1 MSNKNYPSNN
11 YQLPDDSFL
20 YNLDVNDWSM
30 LAHPGETDQPDGNQ
44 AKDQEV
50 TDGPKPERSNQEQR
64 SEAEPVQETTATAR
78 QTKERVVAGVALAG
92 QSAGEKGSVGSSQTG
107 QDEPGVEAAKSQDTD
122 PKESPAERL
131 ASDPAWRK
139 QGHQAIGKVREKIL
153 ELQGFNK
160 YGECLQSGSISKQAL
175 DRKLTR
181 AIKYA
186 NSASIM
192 VDQLYSNP
200 GWSPDEL
207 LAREL
212 LQLDVDESL
221 NKARLVYALDDV
233 HDLFN
238 TTHDDFADRSINW
251 DVGQIAYDGLD
262 DNNNDVVYSDLV
274 KYMSRGDEYCDS
286 GCAGAIALYHLG
298 KGRKVLW
305 GDEPIKKILRIA
317 DSSSAAEAREILNDT
332 DKSDDVA
339 NYEQKLGLIN
349 WMIEQID
356 RYFNEAGVEKGWG
369 RFIASKLG
377 LKSDEG
383 NMLYRWA
390 VVRNAE
396 YRVTCLSEDELRRS
410 TEEHADSAEIY
421 SWVMGWNGKNL
432 YEIAG
437 QIHDRDIRARERRK
451 AKSSRTA

>member
-1 MSNKNYPSNN
+1 MSNKNHPGNSYQSINILDLSVDDWFTPFSELVKRQSNN
-11 YQLPDDSFL
+11 Q
-20 YNLDVNDWSM
+20 
-30 LAHPGETDQPDGNQ
+30 T
-44 AKDQEV
+44 KDQEV
-50 TDGPKPERSNQEQR
+50 TDGSKPERSNQEQR
-64 SEAEPVQETTATAR
+64 LEAELVQETAATAR
-78 QTKERVVAGVALAG
+78 QTKERVVAEVALAG

-107 QDEPGVEAAKSQDTD
+107 QDEPGVEVVD
-122 PKESPAERL
+122 PQNTAPKGSPAERL
-131 ASDPAWRK
+131 ANDPAWQK

-160 YGECLQSGSISKQAL
+160 YGECLQSGSMSKQAL

-186 NSASIM
+186 NSASII
-192 VDQLYSNP
+192 VNYLYLNP

-238 TTHDDFADRSINW
+238 TTHDNFADRSINW
-251 DVGQIAYDGLD
+251 DVGRIVCDGLD
-262 DNNNDVVYSDLV
+262 DNNNDVVYSDFV
-274 KYMSRGDEYCDS
+274 KYMTRGDEYCDS

-298 KGRKVLW
+298 KGREVLW
-305 GDEPIKKILRIA
+305 DDEPIKKILRIA

-349 WMIEQID
+349 QMIEEID

-383 NMLYRWA
+383 NMLYRWIIA
-390 VVRNAE
+390 RSAE
-396 YRVTCLSEDELRRS
+396 HRVAELSEDELRRS
-410 TEEHADSAEIY
+410 TEEHTDSAEIY

-432 YEIAG
+432 YEIAD
-437 QIHDRDIRARERRK
+437 QIHDKDVRARERRK
-451 AKSSRTA
+451 VKSSRIA

>member
-1 MSNKNYPSNN
+1 MSNKNHPGNN
-11 YQLPDDSFL
+11 YQSINILDLSVDDWFTPFSEL
-20 YNLDVNDWSM
+20 EKRQSN
-30 LAHPGETDQPDGNQ
+30 NQ

-50 TDGPKPERSNQEQR
+50 TDGPKPEQPDQEQQP
-64 SEAEPVQETTATAR
+64 EAESVQETTATAR
-78 QTKERVVAGVALAG
+78 QTKERVVAEVALAG

-107 QDEPGVEAAKSQDTD
+107 QDEPGVEVVDPQDTD

-131 ASDPAWRK
+131 ASDPAWQK
-139 QGHQAIGKVREKIL
+139 QGYQAIGKVREKIL

-160 YGECLQSGSISKQAL
+160 YGECLQSGSMSKQAL
-175 DRKLTR
+175 DRKRTR

-186 NSASIM
+186 NSASII
-192 VDQLYSNP
+192 VDHLYLNP

-212 LQLDVDESL
+212 LQLDVDKSL
-221 NKARLVYALDDV
+221 NKTRLVNALDDV

-238 TTHDDFADRSINW
+238 TTHDNFADRSINW
-251 DVGQIAYDGLD
+251 DVEQIAYDGLD
-262 DNNNDVVYSDLV
+262 DNNNDVVYSDFV
-274 KYMSRGDEYCDS
+274 KYMNRGGEYCDC
-286 GCAGAIALYHLG
+286 GCAGVIALYHLR
-298 KGRKVLW
+298 KGREVFQD
-305 GDEPIKKILRIA
+305 DEPIKKILRIA

-339 NYEQKLGLIN
+339 NYVQKLGLIN
-349 WMIEQID
+349 RMVEQVD
-356 RYFNEAGVEKGWG
+356 RYFDEAGVEKGWG

-396 YRVTCLSEDELRRS
+396 YRVACLSEDELRRS

-432 YEIAG
+432 YETADWV
-437 QIHDRDIRARERRK
+437 HDTDIRARERRK
-451 AKSSRTA
+451 AESSRTA